1 MTESGSKAMKRFLA
15 LSFIIVLFLGFM
27 KSGSYTMLD
36 SISNYFKQADYKKE
50 GAITVSGMENEFN
63 SSLWNKKELIN
74 LNGSMAKLLHIQ
86 GYYGNMGMY
95 VTDDGYIVSAYD
107 QTTTDYEYGQTVAFR
122 DFLESNGIRL
132 LYVNEPAKYI
142 DDSEFTSEFG
152 VDTFTNRN
160 MDRFLN
166 RIREAGINTVDL
178 RDNIR
183 EEQINVKDLFYRT
196 DHHWTAP
203 AGLWAS
209 RIMAGA
215 LNDYCGYDIDLT
227 ILDPDQFETREWKDC
242 WLGEQGRKLAVTY
255 TGLDD
260 YTEVKPT
267 FETDYTFISG
277 DGTAHNGNFN
287 EFINEWTYNTEID
300 VYDSPSWHY
309 SYNRLIGT
317 NNDVEKGKI
326 LLVGDSY
333 DNVTQC
339 FLSLCVNEI
348 DSLVLRGFDDSF
360 SLRDYIINNGY
371 DTVIIAYAQFML
383 GSHDDP
389 SSANYRMYS
398 FEY

>member
-160 MDRFLN
+160 R
-166 RIREAGINTVDL
+166 
-178 RDNIR
+178 
-183 EEQINVKDLFYRT
+183 
-196 DHHWTAP
+196 
-203 AGLWAS
+203 S
-209 RIMAGA
+209 
-215 LNDYCGYDIDLT
+215 
-227 ILDPDQFETREWKDC
+227 
-242 WLGEQGRKLAVTY
+242 
-255 TGLDD
+255 
-260 YTEVKPT
+260 
-267 FETDYTFISG
+267 
-277 DGTAHNGNFN
+277 
-287 EFINEWTYNTEID
+287 
-300 VYDSPSWHY
+300 
-309 SYNRLIGT
+309 
-317 NNDVEKGKI
+317 
-326 LLVGDSY
+326 
-333 DNVTQC
+333 
-339 FLSLCVNEI
+339 
-348 DSLVLRGFDDSF
+348 
-360 SLRDYIINNGY
+360 
-371 DTVIIAYAQFML
+371 
-383 GSHDDP
+383 
-389 SSANYRMYS
+389 
-398 FEY
+398 